1 MTGRTMQGLVTTQ
14 GNQSHHTPVHVFLR
28 CWRREIY
35 RWRESGSGAG
45 LGSLCW
51 SLLLHQEKRNT
62 SRQQDDGEDEETKS
76 MHWTLLSTEIE
87 IKEDEGEETIE
98 LLFRT

>member
-1 MTGRTMQGLVTTQ
+1 MMGLTMLVLVTTLGDQ
-14 GNQSHHTPVHVFLR
+14 YHHSSVHVFIR

-35 RWRESGSGAG
+35 WWWESGSGAG
-45 LGSLCW
+45 VGSMCR

-62 SRQQDDGEDEETKS
+62 SGRQNDGENEKKKG
-76 MHWTLLSTEIE
+76 MHWTLLSTEIK
-87 IKEDEGEETIE
+87 IKEDEREETIE